1 MMLKKY
7 DDALSDCK
15 AATSLDPSFTKGY
28 MRGAKC
34 YSQRG
39 MLWEAKDMLQKVLAR
54 DAASAEAIKE
64 MASIEQLEKDIAEAK
79 AKLAASDYDRASYY
93 VDRILP
99 LCPDATSVMAMR
111 AELLIGRKKFDD
123 AASITWALLA
133 KDRNNPDLLHLRG
146 KALLYGGSSD
156 QAMKHFQEALRVDP
170 DHARARNGL
179 KGNANPPPKAF
190 NPKLVE
196 LDHARA

>member
-1 MMLKKY
+1 MLKKY

-39 MLWEAKDMLQKVLAR
+39 MLWEAKDMLQKVLAH

-99 LCPDATSVMAMR
+99 LCPDATSVMAD
-111 AELLIGRKKFDD
+111 RK
-123 AASITWALLA
+123 S
-133 KDRNNPDLLHLRG
+133 
-146 KALLYGGSSD
+146 
-156 QAMKHFQEALRVDP
+156 V
-170 DHARARNGL
+170 
-179 KGNANPPPKAF
+179 
-190 NPKLVE
+190 V
-196 LDHARA
+196 